1 MPSIPSISTKTEQD
15 IQQLATLALQTV
27 EILSSQNAVD
37 GQNRQRITLDAIS
50 PSLTLQAIGTVTT
63 VTTVATVTTVTTV
76 TTVGTVSSVT
86 NIAAVAGWDQRQ
98 FENPANLLFNSQLSA
113 NLSFG

>member
-1 MPSIPSISTKTEQD
+1 MPLISKKTEED

-27 EILSSQNAVD
+27 EILASQNAVD
-37 GQNRQRITLDAIS
+37 GQNRQRFTLDAIAAG
-50 PSLTLQAIGTVTT
+50 LTL
-63 VTTVATVTTVTTV
+63 ATVTSVGSVGTVSTV

-98 FENPANLLFNSQLSA
+98 YENPANLLFNSQLST

>member
-1 MPSIPSISTKTEQD
+1 MPSMSKKTEED
-15 IQQLATLALQTV
+15 IQQISALALQTV
-27 EILSSQNAVD
+27 EILASQNAVD

-50 PSLTLQAIGTVTT
+50 PNLTLQAIGTVTT
-63 VTTVATVTTVTTV
+63 VTAVT
-76 TTVGTVSSVT
+76 TVSSVT
-86 NIAAVAGWDQRQ
+86 NIAAIAGWDHRQ

>member
-1 MPSIPSISTKTEQD
+1 MPSISTKTEQD

-27 EILSSQNAVD
+27 EILASQNAVD
-37 GQNRQRITLDAIS
+37 GQNRQRITLDAIAG
-50 PSLTLQAIGTVTT
+50 SLTLNAVSS
-63 VTTVATVTTVTTV
+63 
-76 TTVGTVSSVT
+76 VGTVT

-98 FENPANLLFNSQLSA
+98 YENPANLLFNSQLSA

>member
-1 MPSIPSISTKTEQD
+1 MPLISKKTEED

-27 EILSSQNAVD
+27 EILASQNAVD
-37 GQNRQRITLDAIS
+37 GQNRQRFTLDAIAAG
-50 PSLTLQAIGTVTT
+50 LTL
-63 VTTVATVTTVTTV
+63 ATVTSVGSVGTVSTVTTV

-98 FENPANLLFNSQLSA
+98 YENPANLLFNSQLST